1 MVTFWTAFALVAIVA
16 IAVTTY
22 NIVDGIRKMKD
33 EMKRMEYYES
43 KSKSNG
49 RDY

>member
-1 MVTFWTAFALVAIVA
+1 MIAFWIIMPLIALIA

-33 EMKRMEYYES
+33 EMKRMEYES
-43 KSKSNG
+43 KN
-49 RDY
+49 